1 MWKTKSMP
9 VSPGHHFNLL
19 TILLLSIICCHEGTS
34 SPLVAAELQY
44 PVAVAVGPS
53 GTIYVADR
61 KLPGIWQLKN
71 EKLEVFVP
79 GDKKFGGFLNAI
91 RCLAIDG
98 DGQLLVGD
106 SATREIYRIDKEKKI
121 TPLTSRGIG
130 IPMDIAVTAQGDLLV
145 SDLELHCVWKVAKAG
160 GKPTKLATLA
170 GPSGVALDDKQ
181 HLWVVS
187 RAKNPLQKILPDGT
201 VETVVAKRPFQFPND
216 VIVDKNGVAFVT
228 DSYQKC
234 IWKVVPGQPPES
246 WVSGG
251 SLQNPVGITW
261 SGQDLI
267 VVDSRAR
274 DVFKISADGKTITSL
289 TGKEASLDQK

>member
-1 MWKTKSMP
+1 MRKTKSMP
-9 VSPGHHFNLL
+9 VSPGHHGSLL
-19 TILLLSIICCHEGTS
+19 TILLLSILCCHTENY
-34 SPLVAAELQY
+34 SPLAAAELQY
-44 PVAVAVGPS
+44 PVAVAAGPS

-61 KLPGIWQLKN
+61 KLPGIWQLTDG
-71 EKLEVFVP
+71 KLEVFVS
-79 GDKKFGGFLNAI
+79 GDKKIGGFLNAV

-98 DGQLLVGD
+98 EGQLLVGD
-106 SATREIYRIDKEKKI
+106 SATREIYRIDKDKKS
-121 TPLTSRGIG
+121 TPLTARGIG
-130 IPMDIAVTAQGDLLV
+130 IPMDIAVTPQGDLLV

-160 GKPTKLATLA
+160 GKPTKLAALA

-187 RAKNPLQKILPDGT
+187 RAQNPLQKILPDGT
-201 VETVVAKRPFQFPND
+201 LETIVAKRPFQFPND
-216 VIVDKNGVAFVT
+216 VVVDKSGTAFVT

-234 IWKVVPGQPPES
+234 IWKVAPGQPPES
-246 WVSGG
+246 WVAGG

-261 SGQDLI
+261 SGEELI